1 MYDYK
6 AKIINVVDGDTVDA
20 EIDVGFKMKT
30 IQRLRMNR
38 INTREMHDKDEEK
51 RALAIRAKQ
60 FTTKTLLGKDVVL
73 TTSKSDAFGRWLT
86 EIVVDDIN
94 FNNLLLEN
102 GLALQFV

>member
-38 INTREMHDKDEEK
+38 INTREMHDKDEAK
-51 RALAIRAKQ
+51 RALAIQAKQ
-60 FTTKTLLGKDVVL
+60 FTSKTLLGKDVVL
-73 TTSKSDAFGRWLT
+73 ITSKSDAFGRWLA
-86 EIVVDDIN
+86 EIVLDDIN

-102 GLALQFV
+102 GLALPFV